1 MKKFALIALLL
12 LTGFANAQVNIN
24 DYKYVIVPA
33 RFDFQSEPDKYQLN
47 SLLKAYLENKGF
59 TVFFDNQNF
68 PSDLAMNNCLALKA
82 LVINRSNMFNSKT
95 DFELVNCNNQVA
107 FKSETGE
114 SRSKDFRQSY
124 QESLRNALKS
134 FDKVEYAYNPNAQ
147 PVNNAV
153 PGSYNVVQQ
162 QVQPQQQVVV
172 QTPVTPAPK
181 PVVTVVE
188 SASLDF
194 TSQGENF
201 MLKANG
207 KDFEIFKRA
216 LVDDVV
222 TYGMVGTLK
231 ATGQPGIYLATF
243 KKQTSLGYFD
253 ENGNL
258 KIESSNGGE
267 ARVFTKK

>member
-1 MKKFALIALLL
+1 MKNFILFLFVLVSTFAQAQ
-12 LTGFANAQVNIN
+12 ANLN
-24 DYKYVIVPA
+24 DYKYVIVPT

-47 SLLKAYLENKGF
+47 SLLKTYLEKKGF

-82 LVINRSNMFNSKT
+82 LVINRSTIFNSKT
-95 DFELVNCNNQVA
+95 DFELVNCINQVA

-124 QESLRNALKS
+124 QESLHNALKS
-134 FDKVEYAYNPNAQ
+134 FDKVEYTYNPNAQ
-147 PVNNAV
+147 PVTNTV
-153 PGSYNVVQQ
+153 PGTYVAQNN
-162 QVQPQQQVVV
+162 QVPQTQVVV
-172 QTPVTPAPK
+172 QTPVTVAPN
-181 PVVTVVE
+181 PVVTVIE

-194 TSQGENF
+194 ISQGEDF

-216 LVDDVV
+216 MVDDMV

-258 KIESSNGGE
+258 KIESPDGGE
-267 ARVFTKK
+267 AKVFTKK